1 MAKRSV
7 IERNKKRIVLVEK
20 YQEKRRELKEQIRT
34 SEGEDRMILQ
44 MKLAQ
49 MPINSAPNRV
59 RNRCELTGR
68 PRGVYRKFRLA
79 RNMVRHFAML
89 GQIPGIVKSSW

>member
-7 IERNKKRIVLVEK
+7 IERNKQRIKLVEK
-20 YQEKRRELKEQIRT
+20 YETRRRDLKEQIRK
-34 SEGEDRMILQ
+34 SDGDEKMILQ

-68 PRGVYRKFRLA
+68 PRGVYSKFGLA
-79 RNMVRHFAML
+79 RNMIRHFAML

>member
-7 IERNKKRIVLVEK
+7 IERNKKRIMIVEK
-20 YQEKRRELKEQIRT
+20 YSEKRIELKKKIREA
-34 SEGEDRMILQ
+34 EGEERMILQ

-79 RNMVRHFAML
+79 RNMIRHFAML

>member
-7 IERNKKRIVLVEK
+7 VERNKKRIALVKK
-20 YQEKRRELKEQIRT
+20 YEEKRLALKEQIRK
-34 SEGEDRMILQ
+34 SEGEERMILQ
-44 MKLAQ
+44 IKLGQ
-49 MPINSAPNRV
+49 LPINSSPNRV

-79 RNMVRHFAML
+79 RNMIRHYAML
-89 GQIPGIVKSSW
+89 GHIPGIVKSSW

>member
-7 IERNKKRIVLVEK
+7 IERNKKRIELVKK
-20 YQEKRRELKEQIRT
+20 YATRRRDLKEQIRK
-34 SEGEDRMILQ
+34 SEGDEKMMLQ
-44 MKLAQ
+44 MKLAK

-68 PRGVYRKFRLA
+68 PRGVYSKFRLA
-79 RNMVRHFAML
+79 RNMIRHFAML